1 MDPALGL
8 KWPEKKDSLHAGWMA
23 TFKHPI
29 NFEELKRPPC
39 VGASAYTDEEQNWC
53 AATLHYF
60 VDGMDAARR
69 AAHGIPESAVTRRR
83 SGRPAAGGASGGDGR
98 VEASPAGVA
107 SGGAGRVGA
116 SASGGRVRGRG
127 GAAAAPAP
135 AADGH
140 RVSGGG
146 DGAAEGNDS
155 AEEEDEICASSQI
168 ISRKRG
174 RGQCRQAHFLQ
185 FFVHFEYLCT

>member
-1 MDPALGL
+1 
-8 KWPEKKDSLHAGWMA
+8 
-23 TFKHPI
+23 
-29 NFEELKRPPC
+29 
-39 VGASAYTDEEQNWC
+39 
-53 AATLHYF
+53 
-60 VDGMDAARR
+60 MDAARR
-69 AAHGIPESAVTRRR
+69 AARCIPESAVTRRR
-83 SGRPAAGGASGGDGR
+83 SGCPAAGEASGGDGR
-98 VEASPAGVA
+98 VEASPAGGA

-116 SASGGRVRGRG
+116 SASGGRVRGSG
-127 GAAAAPAP
+127 GAAAAP

-168 ISRKRG
+168 ISRIRG

-185 FFVHFEYLCT
+185 FSVHFEYLCT